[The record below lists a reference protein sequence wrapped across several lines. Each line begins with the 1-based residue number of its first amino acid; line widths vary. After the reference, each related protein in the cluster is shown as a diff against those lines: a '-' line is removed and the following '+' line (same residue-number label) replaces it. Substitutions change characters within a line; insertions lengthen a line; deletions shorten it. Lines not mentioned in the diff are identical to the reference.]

1 MKKFS
6 EGVFELDSRFRIR
19 RGRRKRF
26 TRLDFSHFF
35 DLFVI
40 HESQQDRKRRG
51 SVSNMF
57 KVQNSLIQDSRFKA

>member
-19 RGRRKRF
+19 KGRRKRF

-40 HESQQDRKRRG
+40 HKSQQERKRRR
-51 SVSNMF
+51 SVSNLV
-57 KVQNSLIQDSRFKA
+57 KVRK